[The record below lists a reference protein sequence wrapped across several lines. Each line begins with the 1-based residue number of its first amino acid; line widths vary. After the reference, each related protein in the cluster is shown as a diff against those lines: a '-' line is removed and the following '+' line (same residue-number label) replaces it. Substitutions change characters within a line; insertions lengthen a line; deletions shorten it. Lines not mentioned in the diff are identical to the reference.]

1 MVIIFVF
8 PDGSVGLASTQR
20 EAIRRFK
27 SFEKGE
33 EVIDF
38 DALSLSS
45 SASVSAS
52 DSASASDDSS
62 DNS

>member
-33 EVIDF
+33 EIVDF
-38 DALSLSS
+38 DALSLST
-45 SASVSAS
+45 SASASAP
-52 DSASASDDSS
+52 ASASDDSS